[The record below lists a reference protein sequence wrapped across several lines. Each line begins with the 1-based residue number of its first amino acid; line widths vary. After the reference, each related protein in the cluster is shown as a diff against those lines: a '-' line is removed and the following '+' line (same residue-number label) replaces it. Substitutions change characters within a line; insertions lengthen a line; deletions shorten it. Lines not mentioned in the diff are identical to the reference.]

1 MPLSGTEEA
10 SRGTRA
16 CGPSAARISFRL
28 MTALRLFSVV
38 SVTAINA
45 TIAIRAI
52 WLIRH
57 ERIAPS
63 LAMWVFFTIAVIGS
77 LLTYLGEGR
86 FGLLDNILNTTDAL
100 LVSSIALAVHLWG
113 DSTTKFN
120 RFDLAC
126 LAAVIAIVIIWVG
139 SRQHAFTHMAIQG
152 ILVISYVPVIRRL
165 WSTRRNSESY
175 FVWTLMMLAPAFS
188 LLSSEGTLAT
198 IYAVRA
204 MFSAAVLMILMGRC
218 D

>member
-1 MPLSGTEEA
+1 MN
-10 SRGTRA
+10 
-16 CGPSAARISFRL
+16 
-28 MTALRLFSVV
+28 ALGYFSVL
-38 SVTAINA
+38 SVTVINA
-45 TIAIRAI
+45 TIAVRAI

-86 FGLLDNILNTTDAL
+86 FGLLDNILNTTDVL
-100 LVSSIALAVHLWG
+100 LVSSIAVATHLWG

-126 LAAVIAIVIIWVG
+126 LAVVVAIVIFWIG
-139 SRQHAFTHMAIQG
+139 SREHTFTHIAIQG
-152 ILVISYVPVIRRL
+152 ILVISYLPVIRRL
-165 WSTRRNSESY
+165 WRTRRNAESY

-188 LLSSEGTLAT
+188 LLSSRGTLAT

-204 MFSAAVLMILMGRC
+204 MVSAAVLMILMARC
-218 D
+218 DRSQRARADSGK